1 MSEKTTIHL
10 VIQRKGGA
18 GKSMFTILNALKFD
32 SKGLLETSKKK
43 NGTEKMAAAFID
55 ADNETYTLSKKVN
68 FLKGKTPSVL
78 YVENL
83 TDEKASMVRDK
94 LLYAMKEWAEMT
106 FEDVYVDFG
115 AGESSQLAHM
125 FELDYPIGQIKQY
138 ADHIGAN
145 LVFDIIVAG
154 GDNFSIHV
162 NYMKQMVDLI
172 KGLFEVNIWVNEHSF
187 YQQQS
192 LINEIREYQMAVN
205 EAVPG
210 SIAEVRLFGGF
221 DLKSDVTSQIIK
233 NLALGKPFKEFEFL
247 EKLKLESEFLKLK

>member
-1 MSEKTTIHL
+1 MNEKTTIHL

-32 SKGLLETSKKK
+32 SKGLLDSQKKK
-43 NGTEKMAAAFID
+43 NGAEKMAAAFFD

-94 LLYAMKEWAEMT
+94 LLYAMKGWAEMP
-106 FEDVYVDFG
+106 FEEVYIDFG

-125 FELDYPIGQIKQY
+125 IDMDYPIEQIKQY
-138 ADHIGAN
+138 AEHIGAN

-162 NYMKQMVDLI
+162 NYMKKIVDLT
-172 KGLFEVNIWVNEHSF
+172 KGLFEVNIWVNEHTF
-187 YQQQS
+187 YQQLN
-192 LINEIREYQMAVN
+192 LIDEIKEYQKVVN
-205 EAVPG
+205 DEVPG

-221 DLKSDVTSQIIK
+221 DLKSTVTSKIIN
-233 NLALGKPFKEFEFL
+233 NLALGIPFKEFDFL
-247 EKLKLESEFLKLK
+247 SKMKLESEFLKLK